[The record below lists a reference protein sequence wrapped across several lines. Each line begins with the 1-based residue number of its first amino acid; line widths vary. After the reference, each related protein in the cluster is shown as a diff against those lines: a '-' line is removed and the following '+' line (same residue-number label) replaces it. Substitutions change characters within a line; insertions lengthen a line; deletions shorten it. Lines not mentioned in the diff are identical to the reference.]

1 MPNGTH
7 FVRIDLP
14 IEKVWEFVSDINRWA
29 PLVPGYI
36 EHQIINE
43 RQSTWFFK
51 GDVGRIQK
59 KIGLTVHINKW
70 VEPTSV
76 TFDLK
81 GITENVG
88 GSGYFHAEK
97 INAEMT
103 SVTGCLNISAGGMM
117 GPMINSVLKS
127 VVPKT
132 TIEFTEA
139 VASRLMAEAAV
150 SK

>member
-103 SVTGCLNISAGGMM
+103 NVTGCLNISAGGMM

-139 VASRLMAEAAV
+139 VASRLMEEAAV